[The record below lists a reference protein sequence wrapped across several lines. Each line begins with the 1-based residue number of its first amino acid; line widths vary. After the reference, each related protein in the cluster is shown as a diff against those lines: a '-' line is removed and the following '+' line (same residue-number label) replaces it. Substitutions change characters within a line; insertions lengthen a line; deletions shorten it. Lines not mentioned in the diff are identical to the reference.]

1 MFLVYYRIIQTYNRF
16 DYISVPGERVNLVR
30 EVHLLKSIVSR
41 VVHIYMK
48 LIVDI
53 HDTFSFG
60 CDKEEGK
67 EEKS

>member
-1 MFLVYYRIIQTYNRF
+1 MKTHKRF
-16 DYISVPGERVNLVR
+16 HYISVPGERVNLVR

-60 CDKEEGK
+60 REREEGK
-67 EEKS
+67 E